1 MAKSIMQ
8 SERVCFKTGSMLNL
22 HRHHVFGGAN
32 RKKSEKYGLWVW
44 LRADWHIQTP
54 YAIHNNREFDLELK
68 RFAQEKFE
76 ETHTRDEFM
85 KLFKRSYL

>member
-1 MAKSIMQ
+1 MARSIIQ
-8 SERVCFKTGSMLNL
+8 KEKACFKTGSTLNL

-54 YAIHNNREFDLELK
+54 YAVHNNKEFDLELK